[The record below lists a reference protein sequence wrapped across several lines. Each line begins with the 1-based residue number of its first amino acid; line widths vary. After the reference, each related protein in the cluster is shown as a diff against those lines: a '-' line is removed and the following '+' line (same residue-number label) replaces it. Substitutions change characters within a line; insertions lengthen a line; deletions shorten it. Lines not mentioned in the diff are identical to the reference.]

1 MTMCNHVHN
10 TVIQCTKCTGRCTM
24 QIRNPEVCDMRVK
37 VAYMY
42 ISNKPPLVVEQAF
55 PLMGFVDLS
64 TVAAVG

>member
-1 MTMCNHVHN
+1 
-10 TVIQCTKCTGRCTM
+10 M